1 MSPSLAAS
9 PPVATR
15 PSGPVR
21 PGDRARI
28 RLRPAGGARITGGF
42 WRERRRASVETS
54 IPHGP
59 PLLESAGNLHD
70 LRSAA
75 GTADGAYRGVLP
87 FLDSDVT
94 KWLEDSSWQ
103 LADPDTPDR
112 TTLSRAVDVMI
123 RLLTEAQQDDDC
135 LQTWYQVTKPG
146 PGSPSRS
153 GAMSCTAP
161 VISSRPPSPTAAP
174 PDAEDLLTVAR
185 HFADH
190 DGIFGSGKP
199 AGGICGHPE
208 IDIALVELYRE
219 TGERRYPDLAEYFIE
234 RRGHGLLGEDVP
246 PRPRPGPNYC
256 QDRVPMRE
264 AETVTGH
271 VVCDALR
278 RPLRAP
284 TRARPGGLMAL
295 PLGGGRRAGR
305 GPDTARHTGPERG
318 SHPRRTDRHPLLRLG
333 QPPPG
338 QHEPLVPTC

>member
-1 MSPSLAAS
+1 MSPSPAAS

-28 RLRPAGGARITGGF
+28 GLRPAGGARITGGF

-174 PDAEDLLTVAR
+174 PDARICSPSLATSPTTTASSAPASPPAASAGTPRSISLSWSSTARPVSAATRTSPNTSSSGAVTVCWARTSPRDLAPAPTTAR
-185 HFADH
+185 TA
-190 DGIFGSGKP
+190 SPCGKP
-199 AGGICGHPE
+199 
-208 IDIALVELYRE
+208 
-219 TGERRYPDLAEYFIE
+219 RR
-234 RRGHGLLGEDVP
+234 
-246 PRPRPGPNYC
+246 
-256 QDRVPMRE
+256 
-264 AETVTGH
+264 
-271 VVCDALR
+271 
-278 RPLRAP
+278 
-284 TRARPGGLMAL
+284 
-295 PLGGGRRAGR
+295 
-305 GPDTARHTGPERG
+305 
-318 SHPRRTDRHPLLRLG
+318 
-333 QPPPG
+333 
-338 QHEPLVPTC
+338 